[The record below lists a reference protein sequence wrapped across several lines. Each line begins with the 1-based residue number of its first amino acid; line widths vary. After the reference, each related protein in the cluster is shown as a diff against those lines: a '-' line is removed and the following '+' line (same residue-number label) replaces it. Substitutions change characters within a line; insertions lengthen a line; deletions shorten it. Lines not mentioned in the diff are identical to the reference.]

1 MIDRY
6 LSLPTVLV
14 LLLLLTHHQLAL
26 QPGVCDVVKSVHVM
40 SCVQCECVVPL
51 SISTLRYSLDLAQQ
65 LLVLVVY
72 RIAHTAA
79 IACMHTYCHVCIHA

>member
-40 SCVQCECVVPL
+40 FV
-51 SISTLRYSLDLAQQ
+51 YS
-65 LLVLVVY
+65 VNVMF
-72 RIAHTAA
+72 H
-79 IACMHTYCHVCIHA
+79 